1 MTRSWQGSWQWVCV
15 AEAVMA
21 CGYKCWLRARE
32 PGVSMGT
39 AGGCSEGSAGSAATA
54 PAQVGAALAG
64 DLQVPGWYQLVLS
77 AKGVIPTQPNP
88 RALLRDAALNR

>member
-1 MTRSWQGSWQWVCV
+1 MCV

-21 CGYKCWLRARE
+21 CGYKRRLRARE

-64 DLQVPGWYQLVLS
+64 DP
-77 AKGVIPTQPNP
+77 
-88 RALLRDAALNR
+88 